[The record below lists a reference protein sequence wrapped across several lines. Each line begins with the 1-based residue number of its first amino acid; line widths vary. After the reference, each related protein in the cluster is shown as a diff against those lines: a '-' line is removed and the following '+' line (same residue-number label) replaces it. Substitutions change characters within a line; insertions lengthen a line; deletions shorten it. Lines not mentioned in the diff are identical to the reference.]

1 MAEIKDAKTYRK
13 ELYRRIKVLS
23 FSTQKKFLRRADKWI
38 LEAYNKDLGTPHLHT
53 LDYLKKLPWNKKG
66 PLTIKEQCLFEYRLL
81 YIGYQ
86 FNKIHEATMTKMNER
101 RKKTLK
107 IV

>member
-1 MAEIKDAKTYRK
+1 MTTDAKTHRK
-13 ELYRRIKVLS
+13 ELYRRIKILS
-23 FSTQKKFLRRADKWI
+23 FPTQKKFLRRADKWI
-38 LEAYNKDLGTPHLHT
+38 LEAYNRDLGTPHLHT
-53 LDYLKKLPWNKKG
+53 LDYLKKLPWKKKG

-86 FNKIHEATMTKMNER
+86 FNKIHEATMKKMNER

>member
-1 MAEIKDAKTYRK
+1 MTTDAKTYRK

-23 FSTQKKFLRRADKWI
+23 FSTQKKFLRRADKRI
-38 LEAYNKDLGTPHLHT
+38 LEAYNRDLGTPHLHT
-53 LDYLKKLPWNKKG
+53 LDYLKKLPWKKRG
-66 PLTIKEQCLFEYRLL
+66 PLTIKEQCLFGMRSL

-86 FNKIHEATMTKMNER
+86 FNKIHDATMKKMNER